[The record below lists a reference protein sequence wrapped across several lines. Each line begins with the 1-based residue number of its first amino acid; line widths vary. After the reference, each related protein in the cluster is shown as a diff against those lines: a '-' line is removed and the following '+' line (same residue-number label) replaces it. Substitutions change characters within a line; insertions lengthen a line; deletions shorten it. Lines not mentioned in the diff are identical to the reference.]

1 MPKFL
6 SACVFLDINWTF
18 IMVAI
23 FEDFT
28 TQVNYEAA
36 NLGLQDLYK
45 NLSMVCCMQKK
56 LIDNS

>member
-1 MPKFL
+1 
-6 SACVFLDINWTF
+6 
-18 IMVAI
+18 MVAI

-45 NLSMVCCMQKK
+45 NLSMGCCMQKK
-56 LIDNS
+56 LIDNSW

>member
-1 MPKFL
+1 
-6 SACVFLDINWTF
+6 
-18 IMVAI
+18 MVAI

-56 LIDNS
+56 INRQFLITLYH